1 MEQKPA
7 YRLGAGASLVD
18 DSQDGKSELDHSS
31 FVHMYYTCLAC
42 SDTGGS
48 NHAGADWPK
57 AIICHHGKCRLRH
70 CNLQ

>member
-1 MEQKPA
+1 MEQEPA
-7 YRLGAGASLVD
+7 YRSGAGASLVD
-18 DSQDGKSELDHSS
+18 FGQDGKSELDRSS
-31 FVHMYYTCLAC
+31 FVPHVPCLAC

-70 CNLQ
+70 LQ